1 MGLRNKRKIAA
12 FLTFLYLAFPSFG
25 YPQQT
30 RGKGEIQEKREK
42 LRELHRE
49 LRREREKV
57 KKVIQKE
64 RSLSQELARIEKLLE
79 RKDREIKGLKIKLRE
94 NEGRIALLNKEIR
107 SAERKLRKTKE
118 LLKQRL
124 RTIYKLGNLGYL
136 RLLLSAEDL
145 NQMGKRIKYLQVI
158 AKEDQRIL
166 KVYQNTISELDTKKR
181 ELEHQK
187 TQLKKNQKELQESQ
201 REIADERRRR
211 GVLLARLRD
220 EKGGHL
226 KTIKELEDASRQLQ
240 ALIARLRAEEEV
252 AKKKAAVIP
261 PSPRDTK
268 FAALKGKLPWPTGGT
283 LITTYGRQEHPKF
296 QTVTFSR
303 GIGISAP
310 EGKEILAVYEGV
322 VLYADWFQGYGKLI
336 ILDHGGGYYT
346 LYAHASELLV
356 KQGDKVES
364 RQVIAK
370 VGDTGSLEGA
380 QLYFEVR
387 NKGKPEDPLSW
398 LESKR

>member
-12 FLTFLYLAFPSFG
+12 FLTFLFLALPSFG
-25 YPQQT
+25 HPQET

-49 LRREREKV
+49 LRKEREKV
-57 KKVIQKE
+57 RKVIQKE

-79 RKDREIKGLKIKLRE
+79 RKDREIKGLQIKLRE
-94 NEGRIALLNKEIR
+94 NEGRIALLNKEIWG
-107 SAERKLRKTKE
+107 AERKLRKTKE
-118 LLKQRL
+118 FLKQRL
-124 RTIYKLGNLGYL
+124 RTIYKLGKLGYL

-145 NQMGKRIKYLQVI
+145 NQMGKRIKYLQAI
-158 AKEDQRIL
+158 AKEDQQIL
-166 KVYQNTISELDTKKR
+166 QVYQNTISELDTKKT
-181 ELEHQK
+181 ELERQK
-187 TQLKKNQKELQESQ
+187 TQLKKNQKELKESQ

-220 EKGGHL
+220 EKEGHL

-240 ALIARLRAEEEV
+240 ALIARLRAEEEA
-252 AKKKAAVIP
+252 AKKKATIIP
-261 PSPRDTK
+261 PFPGDTK
-268 FAALKGKLPWPTGGT
+268 FTAMKGKLPWPTGGT

-336 ILDHGGGYYT
+336 ILDHGSGYYT

-387 NKGKPEDPLSW
+387 NKGKPEDPLGW
-398 LESKR
+398 LGPKR